1 MTTSWRVTDSLK
13 SLLKSTINYLKPPPL
28 HPPVL
33 DMRGIPTHA
42 CPKCGDNDFLIR
54 VSFDDYQIATYFTT
68 GTCYGCGTVLT
79 VPTEL
84 DRPKVDL

>member
-1 MTTSWRVTDSLK
+1 
-13 SLLKSTINYLKPPPL
+13 
-28 HPPVL
+28 
-33 DMRGIPTHA
+33 MRGIPTHA